1 MALERAATCDFILP
15 PAPMPMMKKMKKMK
29 KKLVM
34 IMMMKMMANMVM
46 KTKIMMKMKMKTMK
60 TMMEKKMM
68 VKKITKND
76 MMMVIFAGTTV
87 MISVRVHMLTRLC
100 FVTRSN
106 QQHSLWLLPFILVSS
121 CCATTA
127 GFV

>member
-1 MALERAATCDFILP
+1 
-15 PAPMPMMKKMKKMK
+15 
-29 KKLVM
+29 
-34 IMMMKMMANMVM
+34 MMMKMMANMVM
-46 KTKIMMKMKMKTMK
+46 KTKIKMKMKMKTMK